1 MFTSFPQTL
10 KRYGLKAD
18 VRTIGEL
25 YHCMS
30 RGLVTSLGDLFD
42 IGKILVVKGKRDV
55 APYTLAFFDYFLG
68 IETKNAK
75 TLDEA
80 VANSV
85 AFKTWLD
92 RYLEQTGKTQWDF
105 NEAELVEKFLD
116 DVLRSSSA
124 EEIARRFAGQDIMDQ
139 DNPDMEDLGGDE
151 GGGRSPFADALADYR
166 NIDIDEILRRMERV
180 ARQQKNP
187 HSGGSHWIGTDGIS
201 PYGHGGRGVGGVRI
215 GGAGRGKVARK
226 VLGDPEY
233 YPVML
238 DKVLTDDTIDVALA
252 SLKNIA
258 DSHVDFKLDIEKT
271 IEEGVRKGGIFVP
284 YLKPITEDRVQV
296 MLFIDNGGYSMRPY
310 AHAVSA
316 LFLKMKRRFTHDLK
330 IYFFHNS
337 IYDRVYTD
345 EFRRDPVPLHKIM
358 QNDPS
363 HRLFVVGDADMAP
376 HELLSRYGSIEP
388 REECEIPSIELLAQ
402 IAQRFSRAAWLN
414 PIPPRAWPMTTADYI
429 MRLMKM
435 FPLTPRGISQAV
447 EYMNRKLEYQV

>member
-1 MFTSFPQTL
+1 MFSSFPQTL
-10 KRYGLKAD
+10 KQYGLQAD

-42 IGKILVVKGKRDV
+42 IGRILVVKGKRDV

-68 IETKNAK
+68 IETKHAK

-92 RYLEQTGKTQWDF
+92 RYLEQTGKTQWEF
-105 NEAELVEKFLD
+105 NEAELVDKFLD

-139 DNPDMEDLGGDE
+139 DNPDMEDLGGDQT
-151 GGGRSPFADALADYR
+151 GRRSPFADALADYR

-180 ARQQKNP
+180 ARQQKFP
-187 HSGGSHWIGTDGIS
+187 HSGGNHWIGTDGIS
-201 PYGHGGRGVGGVRI
+201 PYGHGGRGIGGVRI
-215 GGAGRGKVARK
+215 GGAGRGKSARK
-226 VLGDPEY
+226 ILGDPEY

-258 DSHVDFKLDIEKT
+258 DSHIDFKLDIEKT
-271 IEEGVRKGGIFVP
+271 IEEGVRKGGIFIP
-284 YLKPITEDRVQV
+284 YLKPVTEDRVQV

-310 AHAVSA
+310 AHAVST
-316 LFLKMKRRFTHDLK
+316 LFLKMKRRFSHDLK

-337 IYDRVYTD
+337 IYDRLYTD
-345 EFRRDPVPLHKIM
+345 EYRRDPVPLHKIM
-358 QNDPS
+358 QNDPA
-363 HRLFVVGDADMAP
+363 HRLFIVGDADMAP
-376 HELLSRYGSIEP
+376 HELLSRYGAIEP

-402 IAQRFSRAAWLN
+402 IASRFSRIAWLN

-429 MRLMKM
+429 MRLIKM
-435 FPLTPRGISQAV
+435 FPLTPHGISRAV